1 MQQTASEMDRP
12 YQQALH
18 LVVLAEFDAGYRRV
32 VECMATG
39 LGKTHTATKQIAHF
53 LSCGMSGLF
62 IVDLDFVVDDTA
74 DALRRSGIDC
84 GVIQAGK
91 KFVEGKRIYVCS
103 LQTIIA
109 RGIRPPADFILLDEC
124 HIFAGPECLAL
135 LHAYPDALHLGLT
148 ATPQRG
154 DGTALGNFYER
165 LVVGPQLGWGMT
177 HGLCPD
183 HGEGPISCC
192 GKNDP
197 YLVRRIVTHA
207 PAKKISKLAWDPVE
221 AWFQMAPGLPT
232 LYFCDSS
239 RHAAELV
246 AKFTEMGVGAEVINS
261 KTPVSQRRT
270 FRDRVRSGKTLV
282 VCTHSVGIKALDLPE
297 IACVGL
303 WRSVGVQ
310 GVLQQM
316 VGRGARRRDGK
327 EEMIFIDGVG
337 NVREMGLP
345 EQERAFSLDGDP
357 IKLARPSTTPLTTCK
372 ECGAIQPPA
381 DACSR
386 CGGALLPDEVKVS
399 KQNQLSEVKEV
410 PLDAQQE
417 AALRKLIQRGLH
429 AVVPA
434 IKRKQ
439 DAKAARGERVGR
451 PIGPWLAVEWAVS
464 EFRKRNSV
472 VPQPEV
478 VKKLKAEYEG
488 RA

>member
-1 MQQTASEMDRP
+1 MDRP
-12 YQQALH
+12 YQESLH
-18 LVVLAEFDAGYRRV
+18 RAVLAEFNAGYRRV

-53 LSCGMSGLF
+53 LSLGMRGLF

-74 DALRRSGIDC
+74 ASLQRNGIDC
-84 GVIQAGK
+84 GIIQAGK
-91 KFVEGKRIYVCS
+91 KFDEGKRIYVCS

-109 RGIRPPADFILLDEC
+109 RGLRPDADFVILDEC

-135 LHAYPDALHLGLT
+135 LHAYPNALHLGLT

-177 HGLCPD
+177 HGLCPE

-192 GKNDP
+192 DKNAP
-197 YLVRRIVTHA
+197 YLVRRIRTHA
-207 PAKKISKLAWDPVE
+207 PPKKLTKLAWDPVE

-232 LYFCDSS
+232 IYFCDSS
-239 RHAAELV
+239 RHADDLV
-246 AKFTEMGVGAEVINS
+246 KRFSEMGVGAEVVNS
-261 KTPVSQRRT
+261 KTPAKQRRT

-310 GVLQQM
+310 GVMQQM
-316 VGRGARRRDGK
+316 VGRGARAGK

-345 EQERAFSLDGDP
+345 EQERVFSLDGDP
-357 IKLARPSTTPLTTCK
+357 IKLARPSATPLTTCK
-372 ECGAIQPPA
+372 ECGAIQLPA
-381 DACSR
+381 DACCR

-399 KQNQLSEVKEV
+399 KQNQLAEVKEV

-417 AALRKLIQRGLH
+417 AALRKLIERGMY

-434 IKRKQ
+434 LKRKQ
-439 DAKAARGERVGR
+439 DAKAARGEKIGR
-451 PIGPWLAVEWAVS
+451 PIGPWLAVEWAVT
-464 EFRKRNSV
+464 EFRKKNSV
-472 VPQPEV
+472 VPLPDV
-478 VKKLKAEYEG
+478 VRKLKREYEG
-488 RA
+488 GA